1 MLANSADVQITL
13 GRMTTVDTKAIADF
27 FNNQSV
33 GAFLGAFAAFLLVVA
48 NDWRRERRKLKT
60 LRAEIE
66 VNRADATAKLE
77 TARRMRAL
85 MREHNRV
92 APAPVLHFNTTFTRQ
107 LAAEVLHHLSIDQ
120 RRAVEGLC
128 YTMEA
133 IDGLFDE
140 SLALAQRFT
149 VPLGQSER
157 LATADHLQKNWS
169 DIVSNLKR
177 FIEMSGDYL
186 AGNYCQL
193 VNKQY
198 DAAAYEEP

>member
-1 MLANSADVQITL
+1 
-13 GRMTTVDTKAIADF
+13 MTTVDFKAVADF

-33 GAFLGAFAAFLLVVA
+33 GAFLGAFAAFLLVAA
-48 NDWRRERRKLKT
+48 NDWRRERRKVKT

-66 VNRADATAKLE
+66 VNQAHASAKLE

-92 APAPVLHFNTTFTRQ
+92 IPAPILHFNTTFTRQ
-107 LAAEVLHHLSIDQ
+107 LAAEVLHHLSLDQ

-133 IDGLFDE
+133 IDGLLDE

-149 VPLGQSER
+149 GPLGQADQI
-157 LATADHLQKNWS
+157 ATAEHLLKNWS
-169 DIVSNLKR
+169 DIIANLKR
-177 FIEMSGDYL
+177 LVEMCSEYL
-186 AGNYCQL
+186 AGNYSQL
-193 VNKQY
+193 VSKQY
-198 DAAAYEEP
+198 DAAAYKEP

>member
-1 MLANSADVQITL
+1 MHDPAIERTL
-13 GRMTTVDTKAIADF
+13 GHMTNVDLKAIADF

-33 GAFLGAFAAFLLVVA
+33 GAFLGAFAAFVLVVA
-48 NDWRRERRKLKT
+48 NDWRRERRKVKT

-66 VNRADATAKLE
+66 VNCADAAAKLE

-85 MREHNRV
+85 LREHNQV
-92 APAPVLHFNTTFTRQ
+92 APAPVLHFNTAFTRQ
-107 LAAEVLHHLSIDQ
+107 LAAEVLHHLSVDQ
-120 RRAVEGLC
+120 RRAVGGLC

-140 SLALAQRFT
+140 SLALAQRCT
-149 VPLGQSER
+149 RPLGQAEQI
-157 LATADHLQKNWS
+157 ATAKHLQKNWS
-169 DIVSNLKR
+169 DIVANLNR
-177 FIEMSGDYL
+177 LIEMCGDYL
-186 AGNYCQL
+186 AGNYSQL